1 MTTEE
6 RIQQLEAEN
15 RKLRETFEAQKET
28 KSKRRKMGWNF
39 LKRSSG
45 MVLGVKLK
53 TSIENFLNEI
63 ADDKRVSRNTLS
75 ELLSAIILRLTR
87 VGFLLVLT
95 AILPSILLIFQT
107 YYLSKQTTYIKNQ
120 STLFE
125 QQNNRLDQQTYLQ
138 EAERRGSVIVLLD
151 NVIKDVNDE
160 LDRNSSSRISNA
172 TTGRLIALSKML
184 KPYRYLDNDSLT
196 ERIVS
201 PERGYLL
208 LSLVESD
215 LSPRL
220 STSTV
225 DGSLLQ
231 RLDFSYAELPKA
243 NITSEDLL
251 DIDLSH
257 ADLSQSTLSG
267 TDFKNASFAEATLQ
281 GAKLDLANFDG
292 ANFYLAN
299 LERTNFSKASVSN
312 ANFRQADLRN
322 CRFNVRRLKGAT
334 FTNARVSK
342 NFMEELSK
350 QIDKTEFTWLNSN
363 YKLVEVDKDNFQLL
377 DK

>member
-1 MTTEE
+1 M
-6 RIQQLEAEN
+6 RD
-15 RKLRETFEAQKET
+15 TFDAQKNA
-28 KSKRRKMGWNF
+28 KQSRRKMGWSF
-39 LKRSSG
+39 FKRSSG

-63 ADDKRVSRNTLS
+63 ADDKRVSRTTLS
-75 ELLSAIILRLTR
+75 DLLSAIILRLTR

-95 AILPSILLIFQT
+95 AVLPSILLIFQT
-107 YYLSKQTTYIKNQ
+107 YYLAKQTTYIKNQ
-120 STLFE
+120 SALFE

-160 LDRNSSSRISNA
+160 LDRNSSNKISNA

-184 KPYRYLDNDSLT
+184 KPYRYLQNDSLT
-196 ERIVS
+196 KRIVS

-220 STSTV
+220 SLSSV
-225 DGSLLQ
+225 NGSLLE

-243 NITSEDLL
+243 SIITEDLL
-251 DIDLSH
+251 NIDLSH
-257 ADLSQSTLSG
+257 ADLNNSILSG
-267 TDFKNASFAEATLQ
+267 TDFKNANFSEATLEN
-281 GAKLDLANFDG
+281 AKLNLANFEY
-292 ANFYLAN
+292 ANFSMAN
-299 LERTNFSKASVSN
+299 LRRTNFSKATVSK
-312 ANFRQADLRN
+312 ANFRQADLRDS
-322 CRFNVRRLKGAT
+322 RFNVRRLKDAV

-342 NFMEELSK
+342 TFFQDLEK
-350 QIDKTEFTWLNSN
+350 QLDKTEYNWITTK
-363 YKLVEVDKDNFQLL
+363 YKIVEVDDDNFQLL
-377 DK
+377 EK